1 MLATFRFAV
10 VRARL
15 MRPAEIGRELPM
27 KSRRHSS
34 AEISAKLEQAEAL
47 AADGKVQSEIAKAL
61 GVSVMT
67 LHRWRKLDHPGASG
81 PSVAFDLG
89 HDARGV
95 RGQADI
101 VAELQM
107 ENRQLRQIVTD
118 LLLEKIK
125 LEEAAGL
132 RAA

>member
-1 MLATFRFAV
+1 
-10 VRARL
+10 
-15 MRPAEIGRELPM
+15 M
-27 KSRRHSS
+27 KARRHSP

-47 AADGKVQSEIAKAL
+47 AADGRVQSEIAKAL

-67 LHRWRKLDHPGASG
+67 LHRWRKLDHPAAPATPTGFEAAHGAR
-81 PSVAFDLG
+81 
-89 HDARGV
+89 RG
-95 RGQADI
+95 RADI

-107 ENRQLRQIVTD
+107 ENRQLRKIVTD

-125 LEEAAGL
+125 LEEAAGP

>member
-1 MLATFRFAV
+1 MKTR
-10 VRARL
+10 RHS
-15 MRPAEIGRELPM
+15 PAEI
-27 KSRRHSS
+27 
-34 AEISAKLEQAEAL
+34 AVKLEQAEAL
-47 AADGKVQSEIAKAL
+47 AADGRMQREIAKAL

-67 LHRWRKLDHPGASG
+67 LHRWRKLDHPGGHG
-81 PSVAFDLG
+81 PSGTFAVG
-89 HDARGV
+89 HGAGGG

-107 ENRQLRQIVTD
+107 ENRQLRRIVTD
-118 LLLEKIK
+118 LLLEKIR

>member
-1 MLATFRFAV
+1 
-10 VRARL
+10 
-15 MRPAEIGRELPM
+15 M
-27 KSRRHSS
+27 KARRHSP

-47 AADGKVQSEIAKAL
+47 AANGRVQSEIAKAL

-67 LHRWRKLDHPGASG
+67 LHRWRKLDHLAAPALPAASEAGHGAE
-81 PSVAFDLG
+81 
-89 HDARGV
+89 RG
-95 RGQADI
+95 RADI

-107 ENRQLRQIVTD
+107 ENRRLRKLVTD

-125 LEEAAGL
+125 LEEAAGP

>member
-1 MLATFRFAV
+1 
-10 VRARL
+10 
-15 MRPAEIGRELPM
+15 M

-47 AADGKVQSEIAKAL
+47 AADGKVQSEIAMAL

-67 LHRWRKLDHPGASG
+67 LHRWRKLDHPEAPE
-81 PSVAFDLG
+81 PSSALDLG
-89 HDARGV
+89 HGARGG

-101 VAELQM
+101 VAELRM

>member
-1 MLATFRFAV
+1 
-10 VRARL
+10 
-15 MRPAEIGRELPM
+15 M

-47 AADGKVQSEIAKAL
+47 AADGKVQSEIARAL

-67 LHRWRKLDHPGASG
+67 LHRWRKLDQPGASE
-81 PSVAFDLG
+81 PPAAFDLG
-89 HDARGV
+89 PDARGV

-101 VAELQM
+101 VAELRM

>member
-1 MLATFRFAV
+1 
-10 VRARL
+10 
-15 MRPAEIGRELPM
+15 M
-27 KSRRHSS
+27 KSKRHSA

-47 AADGKVQSEIAKAL
+47 ASAGKLQSQIATAL
-61 GVSVMT
+61 GVSIMT
-67 LHRWRKLDHPGASG
+67 LHRWRKLDLPD
-81 PSVAFDLG
+81 AFGSSAAIEVGDG
-89 HDARGV
+89 TRGG

-101 VAELQM
+101 VAELQI
-107 ENRQLRQIVTD
+107 ENRQLRQIVMD

>member
-1 MLATFRFAV
+1 
-10 VRARL
+10 
-15 MRPAEIGRELPM
+15 M

-67 LHRWRKLDHPGASG
+67 LHRWRKLDHPAASE
-81 PSVAFDLG
+81 PSVAFGLG